1 VRTQAIVW
9 TALPNG
15 IARAGYVRLSV
26 FVAPQLQTDE
36 GGASPSLELF
46 PDFANWPATL
56 QGQQPSFSFDVV
68 FGSSP
73 PVRVTPDL
81 GALSAADWQA
91 AFDPSVT
98 GVTSYQFEDYSTTP
112 IHSFDARGVAQYV
125 STLYGRL
132 GATSALQPPV
142 VTKGRGGLAGAGD
155 AGILFSQVRDL
166 TACGYEGFAY
176 NLPPGVPVPP
186 PSGTQ
191 GSVCA
196 AGSSAV
202 GAARAFH
209 MRPPAVIDPND
220 IPEPF
225 VPTLPTLD
233 FHQAVSALGSY
244 PAVLRHLGLVLDLEV
259 PLPEGLASGIIEVS
273 VQPKWQSGLV
283 QSRAGTSIDIS
294 PPTSCQLSASGFRA
308 VPAGPDYGNGM
319 LNLADTSR
327 FSVIDLDTDGAAEQL
342 WNVSIAVQNLDG
354 WAAAEPPSDEGS
366 TMAMTVP
373 ALRSTGPSIV
383 WSGWGNAGSG
393 LNQLA
398 ARQAAIA
405 QQVST
410 WVSWAMSP
418 DKVAVKE
425 PALPVLQAED
435 IIRGHRFDVL
445 AVAPQSSSWRSLH
458 QRIGRY
464 VFGAG
469 KPEALPPGAS
479 AGHDEGTVVPG
490 ATTAAGTAAP
500 PPPDLWVHES
510 IARWTGWSLSAP
522 RPGPQIDPN
531 DQVHDNR
538 NNPASTTADGAG
550 QITPQVSASFQV
562 APGTLPKLRFGEQYR
577 YRARAVDLAGNSVG
591 LDDTDSSTA
600 TAPVPHY
607 RYEPVG
613 SPVLAQTAPLG
624 SGEATLLV
632 AVRNYQTT
640 PASPVTPNGRWL
652 FPPKVSE
659 LLAEEHGMLDGF
671 SPGQPPAPG
680 KPPSGSTA
688 TYEMLAG
695 SGSVAGRADATLQNV
710 PGIQADGSRSGTA
723 YLPATATPSTP
734 WLPDPLSS
742 GASLTGFPG
751 ESEPTV
757 RAWEAGP
764 WPGADPLLV
773 MLEAGASVGHQYS
786 PGTAASPA
794 TETITLPPA
803 GVLDLALS
811 SAITSTATLGVYQW
825 VSGQLAAI
833 LHDFDLEQIALRGQ
847 LWLISPYRALRLVH
861 AVRLPLVAPTMAQ
874 PVVARQ
880 PGSVQAAIVDTA
892 FVLDAASSSDI
903 DAEATWTD
911 PLDDPADP
919 ANDPSTATVT
929 TTGHAFKASVPDPE
943 PLGATTRPM
952 QLIPAP
958 TAFPIFAE
966 PGVVHTIGD
975 TKHHVVDYT
984 CTATSRFA
992 EFFRETT
999 TLTLTGTTAAT
1010 LSALGVDPATVVL
1023 SSGDTDLTSADYV
1036 VDAAAGTVALVAG
1049 SLYSGKPLSASFVPA
1064 DTISGQ
1070 PFSVQILSSARPKA
1084 PKVVRVAPAWSTNS
1098 FGWPDLGG
1106 GLTYQR
1112 VGGFVR
1118 VYLERPWFSSGAGEL
1133 LGVVALDPSLSTGSS
1148 LPDGI
1153 SASWVTLLALDPISV
1168 SSLDMAYPVA
1178 PSDFGSLAD
1187 VPSVPYRPGYAS
1199 PPTIALADNP
1209 TGPQMLIL
1217 PYEVNYDSV
1226 SGCWYAD
1233 VSISV
1238 SAGVD
1243 GPPPGHFVRLALVR
1257 FQPYSIEGAEI
1268 STVVLAGFAQPVPD
1282 RLVSVVADTADAT
1295 NSSVFV
1301 SVSGP
1306 GYYGWRPPNPSS
1318 AHVQSDY
1325 QNAYAPR
1332 PYSGNPSSDRSSST
1346 MIVEVQVQD
1355 ESSGLSGDLGWQQA
1369 PGLPPV
1375 MLTQTFEGTNEV
1387 IWSLSGGIDFKAP
1400 AIQLPAPL
1408 GSSTPMRL
1416 RISELDYYPFR
1427 SAGVPAA
1434 VDTSFRRPFVALIPL

>member
-1 VRTQAIVW
+1 MRTQAIVW

-15 IARAGYVRLSV
+15 IARPGHVRLSV
-26 FVAPQLQTDE
+26 FVAPQLQTDQ

-56 QGQQPSFSFDVV
+56 QGQQPAFSFDVV

-73 PVRVTPDL
+73 PVQVAPDL
-81 GALSAADWQA
+81 SGLSAADWRA

-98 GVTSYQFEDYSTTP
+98 GVTSYQFEDFSGTP
-112 IHSFDARGVAQYV
+112 IHSFDARGVEQYV

-132 GATSALQPPV
+132 GAASALQPPV
-142 VTKGRGGLAGAGD
+142 VTKGRGGLAGSGD
-155 AGILFSQVRDL
+155 AGVLFSQVRDL
-166 TACGYEGFAY
+166 AACAYEGFAY
-176 NLPPGVPVPP
+176 NLPPGVSVPP

-191 GSVCA
+191 GAVCA
-196 AGSSAV
+196 AGSSAM
-202 GAARAFH
+202 GAALAFH
-209 MRPPAVIDPND
+209 VRPPMPHNPDNN

-259 PLPEGLASGIIEVS
+259 PLPDGLASGTVEVS
-273 VQPKWQSGLV
+273 VQPRWQSALT
-283 QSRAGTSIDIS
+283 QSGAGTSIDVS
-294 PPTSCQLSASGFRA
+294 LPTSCQLSASAFRA

-319 LNLADTSR
+319 LDLADTTR
-327 FSVIDLDTDGAAEQL
+327 FSVIDLDTDGAAEQVNSL
-342 WNVSIAVQNLDG
+342 SLGVQNLDG
-354 WAAAEPPSDEGS
+354 WAAAEPPTDEGS

-373 ALRSTGPSIV
+373 ALRSTGPSII
-383 WSGWGNAGSG
+383 WSGWGSLGSG

-398 ARQAAIA
+398 ARQTAIA
-405 QQVST
+405 QQVSL
-410 WVSWAMSP
+410 WISWAMSP
-418 DKVAVKE
+418 DKVAIKE

-445 AVAPQSSSWRSLH
+445 AASPQSAGWRSLH
-458 QRIGRY
+458 ERIGRY
-464 VFGAG
+464 VFGSG
-469 KPEALPPGAS
+469 QPEALPPGDK

-510 IARWTGWSLSAP
+510 IARWAGWSLSAP

-531 DQVHDNR
+531 DQVHPGRD
-538 NNPASTTADGAG
+538 NPAPATADSAG

-562 APGTLPKLRFGEQYR
+562 APGTLPKLRFGEEYR
-577 YRARAVDLAGNSVG
+577 YRARAVDLAGNAVG
-591 LDDTDSSTA
+591 LDSTDASTA

-624 SGEATLLV
+624 PGEATLLV
-632 AVRNYQTT
+632 AVRNYQTS
-640 PASPVTPNGRWL
+640 PAGPVEPNGRWL
-652 FPPKVSE
+652 FPAKVSE
-659 LLAEEHGMLDGF
+659 VLAEEHGMLDGF
-671 SPGQPPAPG
+671 SPGQLPDPG

-695 SGSVAGRADATLQNV
+695 TGSLAGRADATLMNV

-723 YLPATATPSTP
+723 YLPATANPSAP

-742 GASLTGFPG
+742 GASLSGFPG

-757 RAWEAGP
+757 RAWGGGP

-773 MLEAGASVGHQYS
+773 LLEAGTSVAHQFS

-803 GVLDLALS
+803 AVLDLALS
-811 SAITSTATLGVYQW
+811 SAIASPAALGVYQW
-825 VSGQLAAI
+825 ISGQLTSV
-833 LHDFDLEQIALRGQ
+833 FDRLLLAEIALAGQ
-847 LWLISPYRALRLVH
+847 VWLISPYRVLRLVH
-861 AVRLPLVAPTMAQ
+861 AVRLPLAGPTMAQ
-874 PVVARQ
+874 PVVTRQ

-911 PLDDPADP
+911 PLDDPSDP

-929 TTGHAFKASVPDPE
+929 TTGHAFKANVPDPQ
-943 PLGATTRPM
+943 PLGATARPM

-958 TAFPIFAE
+958 AAFPIFAE
-966 PGVVHTIGD
+966 PGVVHAIGD

-984 CTATSRFA
+984 CTATSRFT

-999 TLTLTGTTAAT
+999 TLTLTGTAAAM

-1023 SSGDTDLTSADYV
+1023 SSGGTELVQSSDYV

-1049 SLYSGKPLSASFVPA
+1049 SPYSGKPLSATFVPA

-1084 PKVVRVAPAWSTNS
+1084 PKVVRVAPAWSAS
-1098 FGWPDLGG
+1098 SSGWPDLAG

-1112 VGGFVR
+1112 TGSFVR

-1153 SASWVTLLALDPISV
+1153 SASWVTLLGLDPISV
-1168 SSLDMAYPVA
+1168 SSLDAAYAVA
-1178 PSDFGSLAD
+1178 PSDFGSLAT

-1199 PPTIALADNP
+1199 PPAIALAENP

-1226 SGCWYAD
+1226 SGSWYAD
-1233 VSISV
+1233 VSISL

-1282 RLVSVVADTADAT
+1282 RLVSVVANAADAT

-1306 GYYGWRPPNPSS
+1306 GYYGWRPPTDSS
-1318 AHVQSDY
+1318 APVQSDY
-1325 QNAYAPR
+1325 LNLYAPR
-1332 PYSGNPSSDRSSST
+1332 PYSGNPGNDQSSST

-1355 ESSGLSGDLGWQQA
+1355 EGSGLSGRPWLATGTRIAASHARADI
-1369 PGLPPV
+1369 PGH
-1375 MLTQTFEGTNEV
+1375 ERG
-1387 IWSLSGGIDFKAP
+1387 
-1400 AIQLPAPL
+1400 
-1408 GSSTPMRL
+1408 RL
-1416 RISELDYYPFR
+1416 EPSRRHRLQGPRD
-1427 SAGVPAA
+1427 PAA
-1434 VDTSFRRPFVALIPL
+1434 GAARQRNADAAPDQRA